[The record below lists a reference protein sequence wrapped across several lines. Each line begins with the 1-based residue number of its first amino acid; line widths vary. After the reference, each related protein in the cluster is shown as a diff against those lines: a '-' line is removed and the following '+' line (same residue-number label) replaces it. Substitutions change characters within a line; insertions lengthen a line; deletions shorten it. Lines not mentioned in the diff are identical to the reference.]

1 METLE
6 EHKVHVQPKDKQKIL
21 GLWKIAGILFVI
33 TAIEFVLAFTMPA
46 GPLRTSIFILMTIVK
61 AFYIVAEF
69 MHLKGEVKALMFSIL
84 IPLVFVIW
92 LIIALLFEGSAI
104 FDLRQ

>member
-1 METLE
+1 METVE
-6 EHKVHVQPKDKQKIL
+6 EHKVHVQPKDKHKIL
-21 GLWKIAGILFVI
+21 SLWKIAGILFVI
-33 TAIEFVLAFTMPA
+33 TAIEFVIAFTMPS

-84 IPLVFVIW
+84 IPLIFVIW

-104 FDLRQ
+104 FQLRY